1 MSAAVTRLHHDRP
14 SISTE
19 APHLSGHACGV
30 FVRGR
35 TVTTWIIAS
44 YRTQFDR
51 VIRAESYGSLRG
63 RLQKKAAAAADAE
76 R

>member
-1 MSAAVTRLHHDRP
+1 MFHSRRRTCPATPAV
-14 SISTE
+14 
-19 APHLSGHACGV
+19 V
-30 FVRGR
+30 FVGGR

-51 VIRAESYGSLRG
+51 VIRAESYGSLHE
-63 RLQKKAAAAADAE
+63 RLQEKAADAADAE